1 MNEFRSCLKFIQKVF
16 FQLFQRL
23 FSVFFCDV
31 FRYIA
36 RCAPQNITEKSAK
49 ITLSKSRNKI

>member
-16 FQLFQRL
+16 FSA
-23 FSVFFCDV
+23 FSAFVFGLFCDV

-36 RCAPQNITEKSAK
+36 RCTPQNITEKSAK